1 MRGDLLR
8 PAGEAVT
15 SGTREWRLVSVS
27 PERLSEHTAESLI
40 ETHALNIGTN
50 SRDLR
55 SVSSDQRRGLV
66 ETGQCG
72 AG

>member
-1 MRGDLLR
+1 MCRDLIR
-8 PAGEAVT
+8 PAGEAVAG
-15 SGTREWRLVSVS
+15 GTRERGLVNVS
-27 PERLSEHTAESLI
+27 PERFGEYAAKRLGEPDPL
-40 ETHALNIGTN
+40 HAGAT

-55 SVSSDQRRGLV
+55 SVSCNQRGGLV